1 MNSPHILLTNK
12 KRGWAGEA
20 TIIAAL
26 ARGLAERGREIPA
39 VGWTM
44 LQDMQRLARYVRA
57 HDVKLI
63 HSHASFDTWTSVV
76 CRRLYGLPVTTLRT
90 KHNLKEIAETRAN
103 RWLYTH
109 GVDHV
114 VAPSTAVDEMLGRS
128 RLVRD
133 EDVTKILNGISLDR
147 GRLYPDGQ
155 QKARSELGI
164 PDDTEVVVY
173 ISRLSARKDPA
184 TLVRAIR
191 ALAEQRPRMRLLVV
205 GDGPGEIKAELEQ
218 LASGCDRIEF
228 WGYRDDVP
236 RILAASDVFVLPSLV
251 EPFGLAPLEAMLQ
264 GVTTIVSDTEGFR
277 DFVRH
282 GENGLVFPKGDASAL
297 ASTIDSA
304 LSDADLRKR
313 LAIAGEKT
321 VREHFYTDRMI
332 DDYAALY
339 DRLTA

>member
-1 MNSPHILLTNK
+1 M
-12 KRGWAGEA
+12 
-20 TIIAAL
+20 
-26 ARGLAERGREIPA
+26 PA

-63 HSHASFDTWTSVV
+63 HSHASFDTWTSTV
-76 CRRLYGLPVTTLRT
+76 CRRLHGLPVTTLRT
-90 KHNLKEIAETRAN
+90 KHNLKEIADTRVN
-103 RWLYTH
+103 RWLYAH
-109 GVDHV
+109 GIDHL
-114 VAPSTAVDEMLGRS
+114 VAPSSAVQDILGRS
-128 RLVRD
+128 SLVHD
-133 EDVTKILNGISLDR
+133 EDVTKIPCGISLDR

-164 PDDTEVVVY
+164 PDEAEVVVY
-173 ISRLSARKDPA
+173 ISRLTARKDPA
-184 TLVRAIR
+184 TLLRAVRSLTER
-191 ALAEQRPRMRLLVV
+191 RPRMRLLVV
-205 GDGPGEIKAELEQ
+205 GDGPAEVKAELEQ
-218 LASGCDRIEF
+218 LASGCDQIEF

-236 RILAASDVFVLPSLV
+236 RILAASDVFVLPSLT
-251 EPFGLAPLEAMLQ
+251 EAFGLAPLEAMLQ

-304 LSDADLRKR
+304 LSDPDLRKR
-313 LAIAGEKT
+313 LAIEGEKT

-339 DRLTA
+339 DRLIG